1 MNVQHDDASRAS
13 LGEEVGGELGG
24 DGLAPGRPPIG
35 AGVSVVRDDARD
47 GAAGRAAAR
56 VDHDEEL
63 HEIIVDVWRARGLDQ
78 EHVAAADG
86 LFDLDVHL
94 AVGELLDDGGAEVH
108 AEVVG
113 DLLLK

>member
-1 MNVQHDDASRAS
+1 M
-13 LGEEVGGELGG
+13 
-24 DGLAPGRPPIG
+24 AP
-35 AGVSVVRDDARD
+35 D

-78 EHVAAADG
+78 EDVAAADG

-94 AVGELLDDGGAEVH
+94 AVGELLDHGGAEVH

>member
-1 MNVQHDDASRAS
+1 
-13 LGEEVGGELGG
+13 
-24 DGLAPGRPPIG
+24 
-35 AGVSVVRDDARD
+35 
-47 GAAGRAAAR
+47 
-56 VDHDEEL
+56 
-63 HEIIVDVWRARGLDQ
+63 LDQ